1 VDCEKVYNRIT
12 GNVKL
17 FIQGNGFR
25 KAVFGLSG
33 GIDSSMAA
41 YVLVDALG
49 KENVTA
55 LLLPEEKM
63 KLKESKECQ
72 QLILK
77 ELGIKH
83 YEIAIDGFLEKFSSS
98 EWTQSENALMN
109 SKARIRMLL
118 LYNYANSGNA
128 LVVGT
133 SNKSELL
140 LGYGTKYGDLGCDLL
155 PLGDLYK
162 TELFELAEWKG
173 LPKKVIERKPSAELC
188 EGQTDEEELGASYEK
203 LDSMLKAIE
212 EGKAEEELNKTFNK
226 DLVERIL
233 KRIKEN
239 KHKLNTPFIIKA
251 R

>member
-1 VDCEKVYNRIT
+1 MEAERVYNRIV

-17 FIQGNGFR
+17 FIHGNGFS

-33 GIDSSMAA
+33 GIDSSVTA

-49 KENVTA
+49 KENATA

-63 KLKESKECQ
+63 NLKESRECQ

-83 YEIAIDGFLEKFSSS
+83 YEIAIDEFIEKLSLKG
-98 EWTQSENALMN
+98 WKQSENALMN
-109 SKARIRMLL
+109 SKARIRMMM
-118 LYNYANSGNA
+118 LYNYANSSNA

-140 LGYGTKYGDLGCDLL
+140 LGYGTKYGDLGCDVL

-162 TELFELAEWKG
+162 TELIELAEWRK
-173 LPKKVIERKPSAELC
+173 LPKKVIERKPSAELF
-188 EGQTDEEELGASYEK
+188 EGQTDEEELGAPYSE
-203 LDSMLKAIE
+203 LDKILKAIE
-212 EGKAEEELNKTFNK
+212 EGKEEEELKKTFNK